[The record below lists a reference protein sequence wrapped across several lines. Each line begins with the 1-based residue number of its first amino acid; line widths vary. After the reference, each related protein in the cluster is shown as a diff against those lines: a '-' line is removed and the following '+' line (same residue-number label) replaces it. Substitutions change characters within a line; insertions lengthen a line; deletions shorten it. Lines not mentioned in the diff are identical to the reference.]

1 MLKPGMRVEELT
13 KKVGQVPRYGKVV
26 AVHGESVEVRWDD
39 DHTSI
44 VSRQSLHAIKK
55 ADSSA

>member
-39 DHTSI
+39 EHTSI
-44 VSRQSLHAIKK
+44 VSRQSLHAIK